1 MGNER
6 KNGFIMSIS
15 IPNFISAAIVAAG
28 IYIIIV
34 FSILLARLYI
44 PYVGNIQNIT
54 NELVSE
60 IKLVGGVVM
69 IFILLGVIMTLI
81 GIRNV
86 VKLGRRNNW
95 VTMLLLMWL
104 MMSFSIVTEVY
115 TTVSDPSLSM
125 IFIPAGYLTNTVLT
139 YFYLKGK
146 GAKPTIVQMLKWW
159 DL

>member
-1 MGNER
+1 
-6 KNGFIMSIS
+6 MSIS